1 MSHPKQ
7 QFAAGLTAM
16 APVLPGVVPFGLT
29 AGIAGLDAGLDPAAA
44 FSMSFVIFAGAS
56 QLAWAQL
63 VGQGA
68 LPLVVVATA
77 LIINL
82 RMAMYSAS
90 LAPYLGSLPQRWKWP
105 LAYLLTDQAYAVSIA
120 RFVREPDAPARH
132 WYYLG
137 AALPLWLVWLA
148 ATAAG
153 IAVGAGVPPEWQ
165 LGFAVPL
172 VFLALLVPA
181 VRDRPSLAAAV
192 VGGGVA
198 VLASGLPFNLGLTI
212 GALSGIVAG
221 VLAERLL
228 WPPQEGGQ

>member
-1 MSHPKQ
+1 MRHATE
-7 QFAAGLTAM
+7 QFTAGIAAML
-16 APVLPGVVPFGLT
+16 PVLPGIVPFGLT

-68 LPLVVVATA
+68 LPLVAIATA
-77 LIINL
+77 LVINL

-90 LAPYLGSLPQRWKWP
+90 LAPYLGSLPRRWKWP
-105 LAYLLTDQAYAVSIA
+105 LAYLLTDQAYAISIT
-120 RFVREPDAPARH
+120 RFVRQPEADDRH

-137 AALPLWLVWLA
+137 AALPVWLVWLA

-153 IAVGAGVPPEWQ
+153 ILVGAGVPAGWQ

-181 VRDRPSLAAAV
+181 VRDRPSLVAAA

-198 VLASGLPFNLGLTI
+198 VAAAELPFNLGLTA
-212 GALSGIVAG
+212 GAASGIAAG
-221 VLAERLL
+221 VATDALLAARRGAS
-228 WPPQEGGQ
+228 P

>member
-1 MSHPKQ
+1 MTTDRQ
-7 QFAAGLTAM
+7 QFVAGLTAM

-29 AGIAGLDAGLDPAAA
+29 AGIAGLDAGLDPLAA

-63 VGQGA
+63 VGQDA
-68 LPLVVVATA
+68 LPLVAVATA

-90 LAPYLGSLPQRWKWP
+90 LAPYLEDLPRRWKWG

-120 RFVREPDAPARH
+120 RFVREPQAPGRH

-153 IAVGAGVPPEWQ
+153 LLLGAGVPPHWQ

-181 VRDRPSLAAAV
+181 IRDRPSAVAAL

-198 VLASGLPFNLGLTI
+198 VLASGLPFNLGLTA
-212 GALSGIVAG
+212 GAVSGIAAG
-221 VLAERLL
+221 VAAEGWQQRRSAS
-228 WPPQEGGQ
+228 